1 MRSLLRLA
9 LLVPFLSTAGCLI
22 TCWFEPLC
30 GGIAATPCEGDLVCI
45 DDPSDDCDPSTG
57 ADCSGI
63 CVSDEF
69 GCNDDADCGANE
81 FCDFEQVNL
90 VCFYDAEC
98 GTCAPKPENELGCG
112 YDGDCGAN
120 EFCDFEQVNP
130 ICNYDMEC
138 GTCAPAEAPT
148 SCGGLAGLACDE
160 GKVCVDDPSDCCDPA
175 NGGTDCA
182 GICVTPETPSFCG
195 GFGNIPCEAGFVCV
209 DDPND
214 NCDLNDGA
222 DCGGI
227 CQPQPK

>member
-9 LLVPFLSTAGCLI
+9 LLVPFLSTTGCI
-22 TCWFEPLC
+22 IKCVFPTEEQTLC
-30 GGIAATPCEGDLVCI
+30 GGIAATPCEGGLVCV
-45 DDPSDDCDPSTG
+45 DDPSDDCDLSTG
-57 ADCSGI
+57 ADCGGI
-63 CVSDEF
+63 CVSDEI
-69 GCNDDADCGANE
+69 GCGNDGECGANE

-90 VCFYDAEC
+90 VCLYDAEC
-98 GTCAPKPENELGCG
+98 GTCAPKEEQELGCG

-130 ICNYDMEC
+130 ICNYDIEC
-138 GTCAPAEAPT
+138 GTCAPA
-148 SCGGLAGLACDE
+148 
-160 GKVCVDDPSDCCDPA
+160 
-175 NGGTDCA
+175 
-182 GICVTPETPSFCG
+182 ETPSFCG

-227 CQPQPK
+227 CQPQPNK